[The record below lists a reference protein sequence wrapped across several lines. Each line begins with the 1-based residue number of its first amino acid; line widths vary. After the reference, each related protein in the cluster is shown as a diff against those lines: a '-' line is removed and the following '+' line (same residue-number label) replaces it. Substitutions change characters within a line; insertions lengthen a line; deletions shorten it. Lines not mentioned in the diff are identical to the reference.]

1 MEPRIVLG
9 LDVAKRTVEACLLV
23 SDQKPARLS
32 FANSPQGFKQL
43 MRWLHGFESQNIHAC
58 LEPTGV
64 YSKGLAKFLYH
75 AGLRVSQVNSYVV
88 QSHGRSKSIRS
99 KTDRIDAFLL
109 ADYCLKENPPAW
121 EPSSEL
127 HSELRE
133 IHHRLVC
140 IDEAIR
146 QEENRLEATESK
158 LVREDILE
166 SLVRLKMRRDSFEKT
181 AKKLVKSDEVLADNF
196 AILQSIS
203 GIGEKSAIRLLS
215 LVQFER
221 FKNGRQV
228 GCFAGLTPKECESGT
243 SVHMKTQISRIG
255 SSELRGAL
263 YFPAMVARQHNPQLR
278 EFADRLAQRNK
289 PPKVILC
296 AIARK
301 LLVLATTLIA
311 KQEFYNP
318 DYKSPLAT

>member
-1 MEPRIVLG
+1 MEQRIVLG
-9 LDVAKRTVEACLLV
+9 LDVAKLTIEACLIV
-23 SDQKPARLS
+23 PGQKPERLS
-32 FANSPQGFKQL
+32 FENSPRGFKQL
-43 MRWLHGFESQNIHAC
+43 LRWLHGFEPKTIHAC
-58 LEPTGV
+58 LEPTGI
-64 YSKGLAKFLYH
+64 YSKGLAKFLFH
-75 AGLRVSQVNSYVV
+75 AGFRVSQVNSYVV

-121 EPSSEL
+121 EPSTEL

-146 QEENRLEATESK
+146 QEENRLEAAESK
-158 LVREDILE
+158 LVREDIQE
-166 SLVRLKMRRDSFEKT
+166 NLVRLNMRKENFEQT

-196 AILQSIS
+196 AILRSIS
-203 GIGEKSAIRLLS
+203 GIGDKSAIRLLS

-221 FKNGRQV
+221 FQNGRQV
-228 GCFAGLTPKECESGT
+228 GCFAGLTPKDCESGT
-243 SVHMKTQISRIG
+243 SVHMKPQISRIG

-263 YFPAMVARQHNPQLR
+263 FFPAMVARQHNPQLR

-296 AIARK
+296 AVARK
-301 LLVLATTLIA
+301 LLVLATTLIR

-318 DYKSPLAT
+318 EYRSPLAT